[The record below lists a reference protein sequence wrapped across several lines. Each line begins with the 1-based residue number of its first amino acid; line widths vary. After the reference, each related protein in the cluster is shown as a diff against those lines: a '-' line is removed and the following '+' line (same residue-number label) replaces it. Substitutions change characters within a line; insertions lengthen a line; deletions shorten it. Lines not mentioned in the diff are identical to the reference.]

1 MKTKLMKG
9 HSKLIVF
16 MACFIL
22 LFAIVFFVILQ
33 KNVNA
38 KEAELRALQGELQ
51 ELQEENSEVD
61 YLINEADDAELYEH
75 LARERGYVYP
85 DEKIYYNVT
94 PGK

>member
-9 HSKLIVF
+9 HSKLLVF

-51 ELQEENSEVD
+51 ELQDLLAKVHEGM
-61 YLINEADDAELYEH
+61 LEAE
-75 LARERGYVYP
+75 G
-85 DEKIYYNVT
+85 
-94 PGK
+94 